1 VRSMSCSSCF
11 TQPRR
16 CFPVPKQYLDRCP
29 MLNPRQRL
37 RCEPPRER
45 SVNSACRSR
54 APANPRSD
62 LRFDAALSGG
72 IRFPSRVLKNTK

>member
-1 VRSMSCSSCF
+1 
-11 TQPRR
+11 
-16 CFPVPKQYLDRCP
+16 
-29 MLNPRQRL
+29 MLHLTQRL

-45 SVNSACRSR
+45 SVNSASWPH

-72 IRFPSRVLKNTK
+72 VRCARYRDWRSHGLQRTALSTTIQSALRSRAFPNGKNGQT